1 MNDTTAESLDVLIQ
15 LQDVDCLLREMR
27 DPEMASQE
35 EKLGFAVEGISN
47 LERTRERLASQ
58 VDERLLQTYERMS
71 QRFFR
76 VIVPVN
82 GRVCSGCRISL
93 PTNSIGRNSEG
104 ATYDFCENCGRI
116 LYRR

>member
-1 MNDTTAESLDVLIQ
+1 MEEQLNLLIQ

-27 DPEMASQE
+27 DPEMSSQE

-58 VDERLLQTYERMS
+58 VEGRLLQTYERMRP
-71 QRFFR
+71 RFFR

-93 PTNSIGRNSEG
+93 PTSGIGRNSEG
-104 ATYDFCENCGRI
+104 ATYEFCENCGRI

>member
-1 MNDTTAESLDVLIQ
+1 MTETTADSLDFLIQ
-15 LQDVDCLLREMR
+15 LQDVDCLLRELR
-27 DPEMASQE
+27 DPEMVSQE
-35 EKLGFAVEGISN
+35 EKIGFAMEGISN

-58 VDERLLQTYERMS
+58 VEERLLQTYERMS
-71 QRFFR
+71 RRFFR

-82 GRVCSGCRISL
+82 GRVCTGCRISL

-104 ATYDFCENCGRI
+104 ATYEFCENCGRI